1 MPRPVPLSLA
11 LQGGG
16 AHGAFTWGVLDALLD
31 EPRIAIDAVAGC
43 SAGAMNAVA
52 MAQGWMENGRAGARH
67 ALQRFWGAVADSQPA
82 VLSQVSADGLQAEP
96 SALLRMMLLWAR
108 PLSPREANPFGVDP
122 LREIVAAQVDFAAL
136 RQRCPWP
143 LAIATTQ
150 ALSGRLRVFQ
160 AHEISADV
168 LLASACLPRWH
179 HPVQVQGEPHWD
191 GGYAANPPLWPLLEC
206 SRGADW
212 LLVPLL
218 PLSRRPLPQTAREI
232 EARIAEL
239 GFTAPLHAE
248 LRTLLRLQQ
257 RLQGSWWVLD
267 PLLRRLRRL
276 RLHLVDGEPALAGLA
291 ADSRLVVDRRFLQA
305 LRAQG
310 QSAALAWLRVNGSDI
325 GRRATADPR
334 LLPL

>member
-218 PLSRRPLPQTAREI
+218 PLSRRCTPSCARCCACSSVCRAAGGCWTRCCAGCAGCAFTWSTASRRWRAGSRLAAGGRPPLPAGAARTG
-232 EARIAEL
+232 AVR
-239 GFTAPLHAE
+239 GP
-248 LRTLLRLQQ
+248 R
-257 RLQGSWWVLD
+257 
-267 PLLRRLRRL
+267 
-276 RLHLVDGEPALAGLA
+276 LA
-291 ADSRLVVDRRFLQA
+291 ARQRQRHRPARDR
-305 LRAQG
+305 
-310 QSAALAWLRVNGSDI
+310 
-325 GRRATADPR
+325 
-334 LLPL
+334 